1 MSHAIAVCHGQFGR
15 AALYRLDKTIIT
27 HAHREGHLV
36 FLVDG
41 AAATLTVDDKTCVL
55 DAGHASAVSPW
66 APHSF
71 HEADGGDHVCL
82 VLYIKPMW
90 FLENSSSAENALSFG
105 RAELELTPEIE
116 GFVSHLT
123 TLLLEN
129 EDQAQFDTLLY
140 GLTKA
145 SFDQSWAN
153 VDSTARVCAFNR
165 FSDFRVRRSLRLIQE
180 RMGENMEM
188 EMLARSVGLS
198 RPHFFKLF
206 KQYMGVT
213 PNVYM
218 NTLRSERA
226 IDELMS
232 TDKSVTD
239 IAFDLGFSSQASF
252 TRFFSSNVGI
262 APSDYRRVAH
272 VT

>member
-41 AAATLTVDDKTCVL
+41 PAATLVSDDRSCVL
-55 DAGHASAVSPW
+55 DSTHAAAVSPW

-71 HEADGGDHVCL
+71 HEADGGTHVCL

-90 FLENSSSAENALSFG
+90 FLENSSSAQNALKFG

-116 GFVSHLT
+116 GFVNHLT

-129 EDQAQFDTLLY
+129 EDQEQFDTLLF

-153 VDSTARVCAFNR
+153 VDSTARLNAFNR

-180 RMGENMEM
+180 RMGEDMEM
-188 EMLARSVGLS
+188 EKLARSVGLS

-226 IDELMS
+226 IEELLS